1 MIASMTRPS
10 PSLSSLFPVLLAAV
24 TGCGIPDTDIQINFI
39 EVIDTGI
46 GTTNSLTVDGDGDGY
61 IASYDCDDDDASI
74 NPGAFEACDGI
85 DNDCDGVIDEESAAT
100 VTWYAEPIAGGLTPA
115 VVYVSAVISIGH
127 NAPLYTR
134 DPKLPRRLR
143 RRRRRSEQPHRSL
156 PGSRDR
162 RRARGVRRPDRR

>member
-100 VTWYAEPIAGGLTPA
+100 VTWYA
-115 VVYVSAVISIGH
+115 
-127 NAPLYTR
+127 
-134 DPKLPRRLR
+134 DPPPPPRRG
-143 RRRRRSEQPHRSL
+143 RRSEQPHRSL